1 MKYKRPKNAILL
13 LAALMIICIGCTSGE
28 FEITVGTD
36 SEQKITE
43 ESVVNFDTTTL
54 PDTTVSPDTSVL
66 PDTTVVPETTLVPE
80 TTATPETTLVPETT
94 ATPET
99 GEPEKLHSELY
110 IPGLTADN
118 ATKFFSEVCLDAEY
132 INTGDPSR
140 VQKWIVPIYYKLL
153 GTPTDKDIAVVEDMA
168 KQLNAIEGFPGM
180 YPASNSY
187 SANLRIHFC
196 KSHEFSSILGVSYE
210 GNDGVVTFWY
220 MDDQIYDAV
229 ICIRN
234 DIDQE
239 LRNSVIMEEI
249 YNGLGPIQ
257 DTKLRED
264 SIIFTG
270 FSAPQAMTNTDLLI
284 LRLLYHPTLVCGM
297 NADECAR
304 IISQLYY

>member
-1 MKYKRPKNAILL
+1 MKYKRQKNALLL

-28 FEITVGTD
+28 FEITVGPD
-36 SEQKITE
+36 SEKEITE
-43 ESVVNFDTTTL
+43 ESVVYFDTTTL

-66 PDTTVVPETTLVPE
+66 PDTTVVPETTLAPETTSTPE
-80 TTATPETTLVPETT
+80 TTATPETTIPE
-94 ATPET
+94 EI
-99 GEPEKLHSELY
+99 HSNLY
-110 IPGLTADN
+110 DPDLSVEN
-118 ATKFFSEVCLDAEY
+118 AIKFFAEVCLDAEY
-132 INTGDPSR
+132 FNSGNPS
-140 VQKWIVPIYYKLL
+140 VLQKWIVPIYYKLL

-180 YPASNSY
+180 YPSSENDPANMSIYFCPESDFAPLTGYPSN
-187 SANLRIHFC
+187 
-196 KSHEFSSILGVSYE
+196 
-210 GNDGVVTFWY
+210 GNDGFVTFWY
-220 MDDQIYDAV
+220 NGFNEIYSSV

-284 LRLLYHPTLVCGM
+284 LRLLYHPSIKCGM
-297 NADECAR
+297 NAEKCAK
-304 IISQLYY
+304 IISELYY

>member
-1 MKYKRPKNAILL
+1 
-13 LAALMIICIGCTSGE
+13 
-28 FEITVGTD
+28 
-36 SEQKITE
+36 
-43 ESVVNFDTTTL
+43 
-54 PDTTVSPDTSVL
+54 
-66 PDTTVVPETTLVPE
+66 
-80 TTATPETTLVPETT
+80 
-94 ATPET
+94 
-99 GEPEKLHSELY
+99 
-110 IPGLTADN
+110 
-118 ATKFFSEVCLDAEY
+118 
-132 INTGDPSR
+132 
-140 VQKWIVPIYYKLL
+140 VPIYYKLL

-180 YPASNSY
+180 YPSSENDPANMSIYFCPESDFAPLTGYPSN
-187 SANLRIHFC
+187 
-196 KSHEFSSILGVSYE
+196 
-210 GNDGVVTFWY
+210 GNDGFVTFWY
-220 MDDQIYDAV
+220 NGFNEIYSSV

>member
-1 MKYKRPKNAILL
+1 MKYKRPQNTVLL
-13 LAALMIICIGCTSGE
+13 LAAIMIICIGCTDGE
-28 FEITVGTD
+28 FEITTGTD

-54 PDTTVSPDTSVL
+54 PDTTVSLDTSVL
-66 PDTTVVPETTLVPE
+66 PDTTVVPETTLIPE
-80 TTATPETTLVPETT
+80 TTATPETTIPE
-94 ATPET
+94 EI
-99 GEPEKLHSELY
+99 HSNLY
-110 IPGLTADN
+110 DPDLSVEDAIR
-118 ATKFFSEVCLDAEY
+118 FFSEVCLDAEY

-180 YPASNSY
+180 YPSSESNP
-187 SANLRIHFC
+187 ANMNIYFC
-196 KSHEFSSILGVSYE
+196 PESDFAPLTGYPSN
-210 GNDGVVTFWY
+210 GNDGFVTFWY
-220 MDDQIYDAV
+220 NGFNEIYSSV

-284 LRLLYHPTLVCGM
+284 LRLLYHPALVCGM
-297 NADECAR
+297 NAEECAR

>member
-1 MKYKRPKNAILL
+1 MKYKRKKSALLL
-13 LAALMIICIGCTSGE
+13 LAAIMIICIGCTSGE
-28 FEITVGTD
+28 FEITTGTD

-66 PDTTVVPETTLVPE
+66 PDTTVVPETTLIPE
-80 TTATPETTLVPETT
+80 TTATPETTIPE
-94 ATPET
+94 EI
-99 GEPEKLHSELY
+99 HSNLY
-110 IPGLTADN
+110 DPDLSVEDAIR
-118 ATKFFSEVCLDAEY
+118 FFAEVCLDAEY
-132 INTGDPSR
+132 VHSGDPSFL
-140 VQKWIVPIYYKLL
+140 QKWTIPIYYSIA
-153 GTPTDKDIAVVEDMA
+153 GTPTEKDKEVIDETART
-168 KQLNAIEGFPGM
+168 LNSIEGFPGM
-180 YPASNSY
+180 YPSSDINPINMQIYFCPESDFAPLTGYQSN
-187 SANLRIHFC
+187 
-196 KSHEFSSILGVSYE
+196 
-210 GNDGVVTFWY
+210 GNDGFVTFWY
-220 MDDQIYDAV
+220 NGFNEIYSSV
-229 ICIRN
+229 ICVRN

-264 SIIFTG
+264 SIIFSG

-284 LRLLYHPTLVCGM
+284 LRLLYHPKLVCGM